1 MVAERVHP
9 RRIVMSEQEMTHKDQ
24 EEAVPAFSEELSDE
38 ALDRREGAFPDGA
51 RFSNDICLQR

>member
-1 MVAERVHP
+1 
-9 RRIVMSEQEMTHKDQ
+9 MSEQEMTHKDQ